1 MRLAGTAQ
9 REILYSYSVQD
20 GYICEMQKLADGTI
34 ISQTTS
40 NGFGETVVQ
49 ALPNTQGGFICTR
62 SEYNAKGQLVKQYRD
77 TGVGTDAMAATL
89 YEYDAM
95 GHLTRE
101 TLALAEDATVENSPV
116 TEWVYGTESTEEGV
130 FSLTTTTRYNVA
142 GQALSSTQKQLI
154 SQLSSTLENK
164 VISVSERGLTSM
176 QWSVYNE
183 ATKRTQYS
191 TVPTSSITAEAVR
204 VDGFAI
210 SQKDTAGITTT
221 ATRQYTASGIIQ
233 TRTDGRGNATT
244 TVTDLAGRTTSV
256 TDAAGN
262 TTTTAYDAHHDTP
275 ATITDALGNTTCY
288 RYDARGRKV
297 AEWGTGIQPVCFG
310 YDEADHLISLTTFRH
325 PQAVISTDPA
335 DTAGDVTSW
344 TYEPAT
350 GLELSKTYADNS
362 SVVKTYDAFNRL
374 ATETDARGIM
384 KTHSYEPARGLL
396 LGKTYSDTTAPR
408 SYAYNHLGQLT
419 QVTDAAG
426 VRTIGYNSFGEQETD
441 SLLAGGKTH
450 LITETRDA
458 MGRSTG
464 YTYAKDGSTQ
474 QTVTTGYGSDGR
486 IATAGFLHGGVERQ
500 FSYAYLPGTNLL
512 EQLTL
517 PSNMTLTQS
526 YEPQR
531 DLLTG
536 MCYKRSNTTVA
547 ERTYTYDALGRPLTR
562 TTARNGQTVTDS
574 FGYNNR
580 SELTSATVNNGS
592 YAYDY
597 DNIGNRKTAQEN
609 AEEITGYQAN
619 ALNQYAMLS
628 VDDIADFIPSYD
640 AAGNQTRV
648 KTSTGIWAISYD
660 AENRPTDFTS
670 QAVDGTITTVHCE
683 YDYMGRRATKQVT
696 TNGSITLHQRYIYRG
711 YLQIAALDLT
721 RAAHPALWYITWDPT
736 QPIAT
741 RPLAIQKDGSW
752 FTYGWDLT
760 KNICE
765 VFGPAGYIRTN
776 YSHSPYGEVTISGD
790 VTQPIQWSSEHND
803 SELGLVYYNFRHYN
817 PVDGRW
823 MGRDRVQVNSKENAY
838 TFSFNNA
845 ITWWDYIGNLVNFI
859 KRKVLSNS
867 APDGPE
873 VWRDQINPN
882 GEGDDTRDY
891 KAWLDTRLPKTVDK
905 AIDAI
910 KKSIENRVQKL
921 CCTKDTTISK
931 EELTKIKY
939 GINNSVI
946 KKAGDEE
953 YSLFE
958 EYLQIGRFSFYV
970 KDVKIKWD
978 RDTYSW
984 SAIAYA
990 EEQTGTTPPNDRGAN
1005 KLDYVLSKVPFIG
1018 KSRKLIIAEY
1028 KIGNTGYCNK
1038 K

>member
-1 MRLAGTAQ
+1 
-9 REILYSYSVQD
+9 
-20 GYICEMQKLADGTI
+20 
-34 ISQTTS
+34 
-40 NGFGETVVQ
+40 
-49 ALPNTQGGFICTR
+49 
-62 SEYNAKGQLVKQYRD
+62 
-77 TGVGTDAMAATL
+77 
-89 YEYDAM
+89 
-95 GHLTRE
+95 
-101 TLALAEDATVENSPV
+101 
-116 TEWVYGTESTEEGV
+116 
-130 FSLTTTTRYNVA
+130 
-142 GQALSSTQKQLI
+142 
-154 SQLSSTLENK
+154 
-164 VISVSERGLTSM
+164 M

-374 ATETDARGIM
+374 ATETDARGLV

-396 LGKTYSDTTAPR
+396 LGTTYSDTTAPR

-426 VRTIGYNSFGEQETD
+426 VRTIGYNAFGEQETD
-441 SLLAGGKTH
+441 SLLAGGVTH

-464 YTYAKDGSTQ
+464 YVYSKDGSIQ
-474 QTVTTGYGSDGR
+474 QTVTTSYGSDGR

-536 MCYKRSNTTVA
+536 MLYKRGSTAVA
-547 ERTYTYDALGRPLTR
+547 QRSYTYDALGRPLTR
-562 TTARNGQTVTDS
+562 TTSRNGQTVNDA
-574 FGYNNR
+574 FGYNTR
-580 SELTSATVNNGS
+580 SELTTATVNNGS

-736 QPIAT
+736 QPVAT
-741 RPLAIQKDGSW
+741 RPLAIQKDGTW
-752 FTYGWDLT
+752 YTYGWDLT

-765 VFGPAGYIRTN
+765 VYGHAGYVRTA
-776 YSHSPYGEVTISGD
+776 YTYAPYGEVTSEGD
-790 VTQPIQWSSEHND
+790 VIQPIQWSSEYND
-803 SELGLVYYNFRHYN
+803 TELGLVYYNYRHYN
-817 PVDGRW
+817 PGDGRW
-823 MGRDRVQVNSKENAY
+823 LGRDKIVDPLSHNYYSYICSKLTSFYDYLGLKGKKCEVVKLEVIDIWGGRKKVPHRGTLTVRKPFKDLPRLGAY
-838 TFSFNNA
+838 FSVEAEFKTPDCGCCEMRQYVLTSDISDNPAFQN
-845 ITWWDYIGNLVNFI
+845 
-859 KRKVLSNS
+859 RKPKKFYEDIDEKGTGYGYRS
-867 APDGPE
+867 A
-873 VWRDQINPN
+873 
-882 GEGDDTRDY
+882 EGDPGFDYYYTENPVGDRVVDQRNGNHYLSTDAPTSEAHSYYIFRVIIIDT
-891 KAWLDTRLPKTVDK
+891 
-905 AIDAI
+905 
-910 KKSIENRVQKL
+910 
-921 CCTKDTTISK
+921 
-931 EELTKIKY
+931 
-939 GINNSVI
+939 
-946 KKAGDEE
+946 
-953 YSLFE
+953 
-958 EYLQIGRFSFYV
+958 
-970 KDVKIKWD
+970 
-978 RDTYSW
+978 
-984 SAIAYA
+984 
-990 EEQTGTTPPNDRGAN
+990 
-1005 KLDYVLSKVPFIG
+1005 
-1018 KSRKLIIAEY
+1018 
-1028 KIGNTGYCNK
+1028 CNK
-1038 K
+1038 NKIVKTHDFSIIWETP